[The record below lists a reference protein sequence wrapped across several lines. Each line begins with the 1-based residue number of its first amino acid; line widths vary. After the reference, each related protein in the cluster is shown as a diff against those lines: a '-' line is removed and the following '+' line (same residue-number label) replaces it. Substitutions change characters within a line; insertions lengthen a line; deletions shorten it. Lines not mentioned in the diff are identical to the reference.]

1 MNRRRVLADAKNKA
15 LELATAY
22 VVPEKDLELS
32 LPGPTARVALN
43 MAVSDLSKSGKA
55 TPHDV
60 TVSNEL
66 AKILSG
72 GDTDVTEF
80 VTEKDLLKLEREAMA
95 RLVQMPPTLDRI
107 EHMLATGKPLRN

>member
-1 MNRRRVLADAKNKA
+1 MV
-15 LELATAY
+15 
-22 VVPEKDLELS
+22 
-32 LPGPTARVALN
+32 
-43 MAVSDLSKSGKA
+43 VSDLAKSGKA

-66 AKILSG
+66 AMILSG